1 MTEYTPD
8 RPIRMVE
15 LFAGIGAQASA
26 MERLGLPFTSVVSEI
41 DDRAYRAYCAIHGDT
56 PNLGDITKVEHLP
69 ECDLVTYSFPC
80 LTGDTLV
87 ETKDGCIPIRD
98 VEVGMK
104 VMTDKGYRTVIAS
117 AQTGVKPVRTL
128 ETPFGSVRATDY
140 HPFYACQRNGDGS
153 FTEPD
158 YIKVSDLKAGMFLCR
173 PLISDQPIPGNTDA
187 EIVTIDGMAWFPI
200 TSISEPSEP
209 LPVFDITVEGRHC
222 FIANGILCKNCQDI
236 SMAGRQK
243 GFTEGSGTRS
253 ALLWEVQRL
262 LEDMKERNC
271 LPEVLLMENVDALL
285 NKKNLPNFQKWCN
298 VLSEMGYT
306 NSYQV
311 LNAKDY
317 GIPQNRK
324 RVFMVSTLH
333 MGEFV
338 FPPKQPLELR
348 LKDMLEDDVDESY
361 YLSPERIAAYEQH
374 KKEQEAKGN
383 GFGYKPM
390 DPLKFDTE
398 PEQCDADGNTV
409 TVRKGEIAHA
419 LTNKEAR
426 QVANFIVEREK
437 EGEDSPDDVPIE
449 VKGNLN
455 LEGRFESAC
464 RVYGQEGVAPTLPT
478 GGGGGIIPKIEVD
491 SQAEIEVKGDLNI
504 EGRLESACRVYG
516 TDGLIPTIPARSGD
530 MTPKIEVAGD
540 LHNGSTQNSVVIS
553 PDGLAPA
560 LMASAGSKGNHVR
573 IEVDAQPKIAGS
585 LGDGYHANNDVYDT
599 DGVAPVQR
607 ANAHGNNTLIEVKD
621 SEGCIEVEV
630 QEGDPQ

>member
-1 MTEYTPD
+1 M
-8 RPIRMVE
+8 
-15 LFAGIGAQASA
+15 
-26 MERLGLPFTSVVSEI
+26 
-41 DDRAYRAYCAIHGDT
+41 
-56 PNLGDITKVEHLP
+56 
-69 ECDLVTYSFPC
+69 
-80 LTGDTLV
+80 
-87 ETKDGCIPIRD
+87 
-98 VEVGMK
+98 
-104 VMTDKGYRTVIAS
+104 
-117 AQTGVKPVRTL
+117 
-128 ETPFGSVRATDY
+128 
-140 HPFYACQRNGDGS
+140 
-153 FTEPD
+153 
-158 YIKVSDLKAGMFLCR
+158 
-173 PLISDQPIPGNTDA
+173 
-187 EIVTIDGMAWFPI
+187 
-200 TSISEPSEP
+200 
-209 LPVFDITVEGRHC
+209 
-222 FIANGILCKNCQDI
+222 
-236 SMAGRQK
+236 
-243 GFTEGSGTRS
+243 
-253 ALLWEVQRL
+253 WEVQRL
-262 LEDMKERNC
+262 LEDMKERDC

-361 YLSPERIAAYEQH
+361 YLSPEHIAAYEQN
-374 KKEQEAKGN
+374 KKKQDAKGY
-383 GFGYKPM
+383 GFGYRPM
-390 DPLKFDTE
+390 DPLKLDPE
-398 PEQCDADGNTV
+398 PEQCDAEGNIV
-409 TVRKGEIAHA
+409 TVNKGDIAHG
-419 LTNKEAR
+419 LTTKENR
-426 QVANFIVEREK
+426 MISNFIVERDKDE
-437 EGEDSPDDVPIE
+437 SPDDASIE

-464 RVYGQEGVAPTLPT
+464 RVYGQEGISPTLST
-478 GGGGGIIPKIEVD
+478 GGGGGIIPKIEVEP
-491 SQAEIEVKGDLNI
+491 QAGIEVKGDLNI

-530 MTPKIEVAGD
+530 MTPKIEIAGD
-540 LHNGSTQNSVVIS
+540 LHNGSIQNSVVVS

-599 DGVAPVQR
+599 DGVAPVQS
-607 ANAHGNNTLIEVKD
+607 ANAHGNNTFIEVKD
-621 SEGCIEVEV
+621 NDGCIEVEV